1 MPAQLLARLEKARR
15 RVPSLEAPLMALDA
29 EPGKTKL
36 TKVHFGSKAVST
48 ALKLDV
54 CFTSESG
61 PRQRLI
67 SIGQLNG

>member
-1 MPAQLLARLEKARR
+1 
-15 RVPSLEAPLMALDA
+15 MALDA

-54 CFTSESG
+54 CFTSESA
-61 PRQRLI
+61 RQRLI